1 MSDQAKQPA
10 SCGQAPCRIVM
21 PDPFSDQLE
30 AVERGLHGLDYELV
44 VADDDNW
51 VETARDADALIVNL
65 VPVGRSELGSLGR
78 CKVIARLGTGVDSVD
93 VAAARQHGIDVTNVP
108 DYCSEEVSDHV
119 LALMLSWVRH
129 IPEASVDMAGKRWR
143 QIDYRPIRRVS
154 TQIMGLVGYGKL
166 ARAVARK
173 ARGLGMRVIAF
184 DPMLERDEAG
194 LVDLV
199 PFDTLVAQADI
210 VSLHAPLTA
219 RTRGMINDAVF
230 AAMKP
235 NALLIN
241 AARGELVDE
250 AALIRALEAGKIGGA
265 ALDVFASEPWIEDS
279 PLRRDPRVLLTPHM
293 AFYSEE
299 SLASLEE
306 QAARSIRDILTG
318 RGSPNIVN

>member
-1 MSDQAKQPA
+1 MTTQPDQPPA
-10 SCGQAPCRIVM
+10 SGQGPYRIVM
-21 PDPFSDQLE
+21 PDPFSNHLE
-30 AVERGLHGLDYELV
+30 AVERGLDGLDYELV
-44 VADDDNW
+44 VASVENW
-51 VETARDADALIVNL
+51 VEAARDADALIVNL
-65 VPVGRSELGSLGR
+65 VPVGKSELESLNR

-93 VAAARQHGIDVTNVP
+93 VTAARQHGIAVTNVP

-119 LALMLSWVRH
+119 LALMLSWLRH
-129 IPEASVDMAGKRWR
+129 IPEASVDMSSKRWR

-154 TQIMGLVGYGKL
+154 TQVMGLVGYGKL

-184 DPMLERDEAG
+184 DPMLERDDTGMAE
-194 LVDLV
+194 LV
-199 PFDTLVAQADI
+199 PFEALVAQADI
-210 VSLHAPLTA
+210 LSLHAPLTEK
-219 RTRGMINDAVF
+219 TRGMINDAVF
-230 AAMKP
+230 ASMKP

-250 AALIRALEAGKIGGA
+250 GALIRALEAGKIGGA
-265 ALDVFASEPWIEDS
+265 ALDVFASEPWLEDS

-306 QAARSIRDILTG
+306 QAARSIRDVLTG
-318 RGSPNIVN
+318 TGSPNIVN